1 MTTFSYHVSQE
12 QFPPRDLLRWVRQA
26 EDAGFDAAFSSDHL
40 QPWAPVQGHSA
51 FVWSWL
57 GCALA
62 STRHM
67 TFGTISVPS
76 GWRYHPAV
84 LAQAI
89 ATLAEMFP
97 GRLPWIALG
106 SGEAL
111 NERVVASTWP
121 NKADRNERLLAGARV
136 VRALLNGERVS
147 HHGPPL
153 TSEARLWCGP
163 PQPPLLMGAATT
175 AATAQWVG
183 SWADGLLT
191 TAPSLDALRDNIE
204 AFRQGGG
211 AGKPV
216 HVKVDVSWAPD
227 EPTALQH
234 AYDNWRFLAAR
245 GTSNT
250 DLAQPEDFELATRH
264 LRPDDMRSRVVISH
278 DLDVHIAHLAACTD
292 LGVTSIDVHQVG
304 PNQEQFVNA
313 FGSAVLPALRAACI
327 SPAGSK

>member
-1 MTTFSYHVSQE
+1 MTIFSYHVSQE
-12 QFPPRDLLRWVRQA
+12 QFAPRDLLRWVQQA

-40 QPWAPVQGHSA
+40 QPWAPAQGHSA

-62 STRHM
+62 STRHI
-67 TFGTISVPS
+67 TFGTITVPS

-84 LAQAI
+84 LAQAV

-111 NERVVASTWP
+111 NERVAAATWP
-121 NKADRNERLLAGARV
+121 DKRERNERLFAGAQV

-147 HHGPPL
+147 HPGAPR

-163 PQPPLLMGAATT
+163 AQPPRLMGAATT
-175 AATAQWVG
+175 AATAEWLG
-183 SWADGLLT
+183 GWADGLLT
-191 TAPSLDALRDNIE
+191 TAPSLDALRDNVE
-204 AFRQGGG
+204 AFRRGGG

-216 HVKVDVSWAPD
+216 HVKVDLSWAPD
-227 EPTALQH
+227 EQMALQQ

-250 DLAQPEDFELATRH
+250 DLAQPEDFDLATRH
-264 LRPDDMRSRVVISH
+264 LQPDDMRSRVVISH
-278 DLDVHIAHLAACTD
+278 DLDVHIAHLAACIN

-304 PNQEQFVNA
+304 PNQAQFVEA
-313 FGSAVLPALRAACI
+313 FGNTVLPALRATSVAPTE
-327 SPAGSK
+327 SR